1 MNTSGHKNLLHQAI
15 YDCIRNIA
23 IFSDLGASDLKLITK
38 FMHVSRVDK
47 GGVVFKEDDPGDYVC
62 FVVEGT
68 LEVLKANDQGVDRQ
82 IAELGAGSSIGE
94 MSVIGKFLR
103 SATVKS
109 TSDAT
114 LLTLTRDRFNQICT
128 DYPWIGVKMLRA
140 IAQLLSQHLKKT
152 SENLSELM
160 PPA

>member
-1 MNTSGHKNLLHQAI
+1 MNTASQSNILHRAI
-15 YDCIRNIA
+15 YDCMRNIA
-23 IFSDLGASDLKLITK
+23 IFADLGSSELELITK
-38 FMHVSRVDK
+38 FMHVSRIDR
-47 GGVVFKEDDPGDYVC
+47 GGTVFNEGDTGDYVC
-62 FVVEGT
+62 FVVEGSV
-68 LEVLKANDQGVDRQ
+68 EVLKTTDKDTQRQ

-94 MSVIGKFLR
+94 MAVIGKFRR

-109 TSDAT
+109 SSNAT

-128 DYPWIGVKMLRA
+128 DYPWIGVKILRA
-140 IAQLLSQHLKKT
+140 IAQLLSKHLKKT

>member
-1 MNTSGHKNLLHQAI
+1 MNTSAQKNLLHEAI
-15 YDCIRNIA
+15 YDCVRNIA
-23 IFSDLGASDLKLITK
+23 IFCDLGASDLELITK

-47 GGVVFKEDDPGDYVC
+47 GGIVFKEGDPGDYVC
-62 FVVEGT
+62 FVIEGT
-68 LEVLKANDQGVDRQ
+68 VEVLKATDQGNDRQ

-94 MSVIGKFLR
+94 MAVVGKFLR
-103 SATVKS
+103 SATVRS
-109 TSDAT
+109 QNDAT
-114 LLTLTRDRFNQICT
+114 LLTLTRDRFNQICN

-140 IAQLLSQHLKKT
+140 IAQLLSEHLKKT

>member
-1 MNTSGHKNLLHQAI
+1 MNSSAHKNLLHQAI
-15 YDCIRNIA
+15 YDSIRNIA
-23 IFSDLGASDLKLITK
+23 IFSDLGASDLELITRV
-38 FMHVSRVDK
+38 MHVSRVDK
-47 GGVVFKEDDPGDYVC
+47 GGVVFKEGDPGDYVC

-68 LEVLKANDQGVDRQ
+68 VEVLKATDKGIDRP

-94 MSVIGKFLR
+94 MAVIGKFLR

-109 TSDAT
+109 KNDAT

-140 IAQLLSQHLKKT
+140 IAQLLSEHLKKT
-152 SENLSELM
+152 SKNLSELM
-160 PPA
+160 PPT

>member
-1 MNTSGHKNLLHQAI
+1 MNTSAHKNLLHQAI
-15 YDCIRNIA
+15 FGCIRNIV
-23 IFSDLGASDLKLITK
+23 IFSDLGASDLELITK

-47 GGVVFKEDDPGDYVC
+47 GGVVFKEGDPGDYVC

-68 LEVLKANDQGVDRQ
+68 VEVLKATDQGIDRQ

-94 MSVIGKFLR
+94 MAVIGKFLR
-103 SATVKS
+103 SATVRSK
-109 TSDAT
+109 SDAT

-140 IAQLLSQHLKKT
+140 IAQLLSEHLKKT